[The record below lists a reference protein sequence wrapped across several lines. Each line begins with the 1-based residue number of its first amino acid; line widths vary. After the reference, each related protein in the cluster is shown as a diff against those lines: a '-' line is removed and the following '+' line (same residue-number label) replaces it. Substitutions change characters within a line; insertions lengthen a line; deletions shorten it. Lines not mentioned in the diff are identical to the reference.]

1 MRQFASWLKVVLVVV
16 LATLIASPFA
26 LAQSFRGSI
35 EGTVLDTSGGVVPGA
50 EVKVTGT
57 DTGLVRTATTND
69 LGAYSVTELP
79 GGRYS
84 VAVSKSG
91 YKATTLQGVVVTVG
105 TSQRV
110 DAKLAAGATTEVVTV
125 NADVPLVESS
135 SNTMGGTIEELQLKE
150 IPINGRDYTKVLV
163 MTPGATGD
171 GGGGSDSPGSF
182 GLFSSNGNRGR
193 SCGMTSKS

>member
-1 MRQFASWLKVVLVVV
+1 SASWLKVVLVVV
-16 LATLIASPFA
+16 IATLIASPFA

-84 VAVSKSG
+84 VAVTKNG
-91 YKATTLQGVVVTVG
+91 YKAVSVKGVQVTVG

-110 DAKLAAGATTEVVTV
+110 DAKLAAGSATEVVTV
-125 NADVPLVESS
+125 NA
-135 SNTMGGTIEELQLKE
+135 
-150 IPINGRDYTKVLV
+150 
-163 MTPGATGD
+163 A
-171 GGGGSDSPGSF
+171 
-182 GLFSSNGNRGR
+182 
-193 SCGMTSKS
+193 